1 MKEDEFL
8 NIRDLSFFHTMH
20 KPNKNFYLGYR
31 YNISSFTLVTMK
43 EGPKPFR

>member
-20 KPNKNFYLGYR
+20 KPNKNSYLGYR
-31 YNISSFTLVTMK
+31 YNMNYAIIMLWTRK
-43 EGPKPFR
+43 